1 MIGSSYSDIVPEKL
15 TNIVDKNEWPSRY
28 EELQCNSSDFDLL
41 KNLWNLTDEVKDQD
55 LVPQKKWKR
64 REEGRKV
71 WWCGGGGGRN
81 TRQRQT
87 RRNVLHSIP
96 RSKGGLVTII
106 FKVENCRKE
115 RFITMDAL
123 FN

>member
-55 LVPQKKWKR
+55 LVPQKKWKG

-71 WWCGGGGGRN
+71 WWCGGGGGGEEYTPTPDTKKRSPLY
-81 TRQRQT
+81 TTKQRRT
-87 RRNVLHSIP
+87 CNDHL
-96 RSKGGLVTII
+96 
-106 FKVENCRKE
+106 
-115 RFITMDAL
+115 
-123 FN
+123 

>member
-1 MIGSSYSDIVPEKL
+1 MCQRNLP
-15 TNIVDKNEWPSRY
+15 NIVDKNEWPSRY

-55 LVPQKKWKR
+55 LVPQKKMKR
-64 REEGRKV
+64 EGGRCGGV
-71 WWCGGGGGRN
+71 VGGGGGRN

>member
-55 LVPQKKWKR
+55 LVPQKKWKG

-71 WWCGGGGGRN
+71 WWCGGGGGEGIHGNARHEE
-81 TRQRQT
+81 TFST
-87 RRNVLHSIP
+87 LYH
-96 RSKGGLVTII
+96 
-106 FKVENCRKE
+106 EAKE
-115 RFITMDAL
+115 DL
-123 FN
+123 

>member
-55 LVPQKKWKR
+55 LVPQKKWKG
-64 REEGRKV
+64 REGGRCGGV
-71 WWCGGGGGRN
+71 VGGGGGGIHGNARHEE
-81 TRQRQT
+81 TFST
-87 RRNVLHSIP
+87 LYH
-96 RSKGGLVTII
+96 
-106 FKVENCRKE
+106 EAKE
-115 RFITMDAL
+115 DL
-123 FN
+123 

>member
-15 TNIVDKNEWPSRY
+15 TNIVDKNERPSRY

-55 LVPQKKWKR
+55 LVPQKKWKG

-71 WWCGGGGGRN
+71 WWCGGGGG
-81 TRQRQT
+81 
-87 RRNVLHSIP
+87 
-96 RSKGGLVTII
+96 GGIHGNARHEETFSTLYH
-106 FKVENCRKE
+106 EAKE
-115 RFITMDAL
+115 DL
-123 FN
+123 

>member
-1 MIGSSYSDIVPEKL
+1 MIASSYSDIVPEKL

-55 LVPQKKWKR
+55 LVPQKKWKG

-71 WWCGGGGGRN
+71 WWCGGGGG
-81 TRQRQT
+81 
-87 RRNVLHSIP
+87 
-96 RSKGGLVTII
+96 GGIHGNARHEETFSTLYH
-106 FKVENCRKE
+106 EAKE
-115 RFITMDAL
+115 DL
-123 FN
+123 

>member
-55 LVPQKKWKR
+55 FVPQKKWKG

-71 WWCGGGGGRN
+71 WWCGGGGG
-81 TRQRQT
+81 
-87 RRNVLHSIP
+87 
-96 RSKGGLVTII
+96 GGIHGNARHEETFSTLYH
-106 FKVENCRKE
+106 EAKE
-115 RFITMDAL
+115 DL
-123 FN
+123 